1 MGTYPPTKPDPLIE
15 RIENLEASLQRLKNL
30 ETSLEQIIKI
40 FTAPSDGLNIRGLYI
55 TKERQLKIIFEKEKE
70 K

>member
-1 MGTYPPTKPDPLIE
+1 MGTYPPTQPDPLAE
-15 RIENLEASLQRLKNL
+15 RIENLEASLQRLKDL
-30 ETSLEQIIKI
+30 ETSLEQIAKI

-55 TKERQLKIIFEKEKE
+55 TKERLLKVIFEKK